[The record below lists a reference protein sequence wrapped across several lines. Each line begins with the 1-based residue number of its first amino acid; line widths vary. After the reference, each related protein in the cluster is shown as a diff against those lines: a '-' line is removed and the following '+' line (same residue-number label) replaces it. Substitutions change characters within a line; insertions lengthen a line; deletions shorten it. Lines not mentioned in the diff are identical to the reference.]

1 MGSPAPAG
9 TVDLGTLPDVDV
21 TAKAP
26 TPTTVTA
33 PTQAS
38 GSFVERIITLV
49 IQLKQGTVFKGT
61 GYNTLTLGPI
71 GNTATQPYNS
81 LQCVVQIQNAT
92 APFPGQAIIQVW
104 GLTLSQINQLTT
116 AGLLWSNRGNLIAV
130 QAGDAVSGMTTIFNG
145 QIIEAYPRASQP
157 DMPFVIAAIP
167 SYGIQLTPA
176 NPTTFNGPTNGV
188 TVLAAALQGTGYTL
202 ENNGVSAILSNPYF
216 HGSAWDQVKA
226 ITSAMGCYGYLDS
239 AKGVYAIWPQNGN
252 RSAGNMPMISPQT
265 GMIGYPEFQQ
275 TLIHVK
281 KLFDPRT
288 PLTIG
293 NQFRVQNE
301 FTAANGTWTIYSI
314 THDISAQLP
323 DGPWETSISGVNGV
337 MGSPR

>member
-1 MGSPAPAG
+1 MSSNTPGV
-9 TVDLGTLPDVDV
+9 TDLGQLPDVNV

-26 TPTTVTA
+26 MPTTVTA

-49 IQLKQGTVFKGT
+49 IQLGT
-61 GYNTLTLGPI
+61 GPFGNTGSNTLTLGPI

-104 GLTLSQINQLTT
+104 GLTLSQINQLTV
-116 AGLLWSNRGNLIAV
+116 AGILYSNRNNLVAI
-130 QAGDAVSGMTTIFNG
+130 QAGDAVTGMTTIFNG
-145 QIIEAYPRASQP
+145 QIYDAYPQASQP
-157 DMPFVIAAIP
+157 DMPFVIVANPANA
-167 SYGIQLTPA
+167 IQLTPA
-176 NPTTFNGPTNGV
+176 HPVTFNGPTDGV
-188 TVLAAALQGTGYTL
+188 TALAAALAPTKFTL

-226 ITSAMGCYGYLDS
+226 ITSAMGCVGYLNLQ
-239 AKGVYAIWPQNGN
+239 KGVYAIWPQNGS
-252 RSAGNMPMISPQT
+252 RSAGNIPLISPAT
-265 GMIGYPEFQQ
+265 GMIGYPEFRQVLVKVR
-275 TLIHVK
+275 TLFNPHVS
-281 KLFDPRT
+281 
-288 PLTIG
+288 LTIG
-293 NQFRVQNE
+293 NQFRVQSQ
-301 FTAANGTWTIYSI
+301 FTAASGTWTIYSI

-323 DGPWETSISGVNGV
+323 DGPWETTLVGVNGV